1 MKKISRRIKR
11 FIASFMAVLM
21 AFSVVQI
28 TPEKV
33 DAATTA
39 TAGVASLGEYGS
51 IKIASKIKDSKW
63 WRLSV
68 GSKNAFCLDLGK
80 ACHGGNVFE
89 AQQTYNWN
97 QSTGGEKH
105 GYYAKIIRW
114 YVNDCNR
121 SKKSYLFS
129 QALMWSVAEG
139 SNSESELKQIIKDM
153 KSITGYFDNKTVNQ
167 LYEQIFEPSGN
178 WTAKATYW
186 EKTGENKNYQTLITV
201 DSEAVQKYLKSVQS
215 SGNDL

>member
-68 GSKNAFCLDLGK
+68 GSKNAFCLDLGYT
-80 ACHGGNVFE
+80 CP
-89 AQQTYNWN
+89 
-97 QSTGGEKH
+97 
-105 GYYAKIIRW
+105 RM
-114 YVNDCNR
+114 
-121 SKKSYLFS
+121 L
-129 QALMWSVAEG
+129 SVH
-139 SNSESELKQIIKDM
+139 
-153 KSITGYFDNKTVNQ
+153 
-167 LYEQIFEPSGN
+167 P
-178 WTAKATYW
+178 
-186 EKTGENKNYQTLITV
+186 
-201 DSEAVQKYLKSVQS
+201 
-215 SGNDL
+215 